1 VGNYRV
7 LTFDAA
13 TGWNLDGVYRHRA
26 DADALAAL
34 IRAEPRVAA
43 VALIRGPID
52 NPRVVVLSA
61 NVPRPE
67 SLVGA
72 PNFRRVATA
81 L

>member
-1 VGNYRV
+1 VLYRLPQLRGQIV
-7 LTFDAA
+7 AYVVE
-13 TGWNLDGVYRHRA
+13 GEK

-52 NPRVVVLSA
+52 NPKVVVLSA
-61 NVPRPE
+61 NVPRPAA
-67 SLVGA
+67 LVGA